1 MLEKMFEISNNSI
14 QYLSCSTTSY
24 IIVLLCNKQTNNEIV
39 MSCQEHG
46 WLRYYK
52 TLEHNMV
59 FTALLGDLRKALK
72 ADLPKGADHM
82 CSLASELGLVL
93 SIGSIWCG

>member
-46 WLRYYK
+46 
-52 TLEHNMV
+52 
-59 FTALLGDLRKALK
+59 
-72 ADLPKGADHM
+72 
-82 CSLASELGLVL
+82 
-93 SIGSIWCG
+93 